1 MPVRYAGVLMETR
14 YEHIT
19 LNEDR
24 VPEIAGTT
32 MKVVELVV
40 EQQAYGWSPEELR
53 FQHPY
58 LTLGQI
64 HSALAY
70 YWDHHEELDLDIQRR
85 LERAD
90 SLRNEAEPLPLV
102 ERLKAQGPGQ
112 RR

>member
-1 MPVRYAGVLMETR
+1 MPVSYAGVLMETR

-32 MKVVELVV
+32 MKAVELVI
-40 EQQAYGWSPEELR
+40 EHRAHGWSPEELH

-70 YWDHHEELDLDIQRR
+70 HWDHHDELDRNIQRR
-85 LERAD
+85 FERVEE
-90 SLRNEAEPLPLV
+90 LR
-102 ERLKAQGPGQ
+102 
-112 RR
+112 RRKGDKV